1 MSEHPFHVLDVP
13 GAPIGEA
20 DLHAYADGQL
30 GDARRAEVA
39 AFLAAHPGADRKSVV

>member
-30 GDARRAEVA
+30 GDRRRAIA
-39 AFLAAHPGADRKSVV
+39 GGCWRPGWRSP